1 MIGLR
6 VFVIGGLISYRALF
20 GWLSPWVF
28 IPSLLVAPVFQ
39 ILLFVYI
46 GRSAA
51 LESDEFYV
59 IGNGLQYA
67 SIPCVF
73 AMTNIIAGERFQQ
86 TLGSILITPAPRLPL
101 FVGRALPV
109 VINGFFVAVFG
120 LVVGG
125 LLVGIDVPAS
135 AFAPLL
141 LVTAV
146 SALSCTGLGLLS
158 AGIGLIVRETA
169 VLSNVLFGILLVC
182 TGANVPLDAL
192 PGWLSTL
199 AQGLPFTHGIEAAR
213 LLADG
218 APFGD
223 VTGLVGTEALVG
235 AIYAT
240 AGYLLI
246 RVLER
251 HSRKHATLERA

>member
-1 MIGLR
+1 VTGAR
-6 VFVIGGLISYRALF
+6 VFFVGGLISYRALF

-51 LESDEFYV
+51 LESDEFFV

-67 SIPCVF
+67 AIPCVF

-86 TLGSILITPAPRLPL
+86 TLGPILITPAPRLPL

-109 VINGFFVAVFG
+109 VLNGFFVAAFG

-125 LLVGIDVPAS
+125 LIVGIDIPAS
-135 AFAPLL
+135 AFAPLAF
-141 LVTAV
+141 VTLV

-158 AGIGLIVRETA
+158 AGLGLIVRETA

-192 PGWLSTL
+192 PDWLATV

-213 LLADG
+213 MLADG
-218 APFGD
+218 ASWAD
-223 VTGLVGTEALVG
+223 VSGLVGREAAIG
-235 AIYAT
+235 AVYAS
-240 AGYLLI
+240 AGYLVI
-246 RVLER
+246 RTLER

>member
-1 MIGLR
+1 MTAAR
-6 VFVIGGLISYRALF
+6 VFLIGGLISYRALF

-28 IPSLLVAPVFQ
+28 IPSLLVAPIFQ

-59 IGNGLQYA
+59 IGNGIQYA
-67 SIPCVF
+67 AIPCVF

-86 TLGSILITPAPRLPL
+86 TLGPILITPAPRLPL

-109 VINGFFVAVFG
+109 VLNGFFVAAFG

-125 LLVGIDVPAS
+125 LIVGIDVPAS
-135 AFAPLL
+135 AFGPLA

-158 AGIGLIVRETA
+158 AGLGLLVRETA

-192 PGWLSTL
+192 PDWLR
-199 AQGLPFTHGIEAAR
+199 AVARGMPFTHGIEAAR

-218 APFGD
+218 ASFFD
-223 VTGLVGTEALVG
+223 VTGLVGAEALVG
-235 AIYAT
+235 VVYAV

-246 RVLER
+246 RALEL
-251 HSRKHATLERA
+251 HSRRHATLDRM